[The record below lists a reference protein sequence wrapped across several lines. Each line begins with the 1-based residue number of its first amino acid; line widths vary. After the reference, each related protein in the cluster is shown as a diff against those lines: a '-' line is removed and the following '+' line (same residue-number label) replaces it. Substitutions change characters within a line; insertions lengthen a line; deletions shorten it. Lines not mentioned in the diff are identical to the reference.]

1 MVSSNPCACSL
12 PRIKIYF
19 PLLSIHTDE
28 LISALKIMTFP
39 MLPSVNKNSERESNY
54 MPCPLY
60 LYLFRSVFLV
70 SFTNPENQFFNV
82 KSVWKFLNHG
92 LNV

>member
-1 MVSSNPCACSL
+1 
-12 PRIKIYF
+12 
-19 PLLSIHTDE
+19 
-28 LISALKIMTFP
+28 

-54 MPCPLY
+54 MLYPLY

-82 KSVWKFLNHG
+82 KYSLIN
-92 LNV
+92 NMSIYQSNC